1 MLKLARHHEERL
13 YSTAP
18 ITQREYTYVL
28 KYCFYGQHKLILAA
42 NQMGFLVYKYP

>member
-18 ITQREYTYVL
+18 ITQREY